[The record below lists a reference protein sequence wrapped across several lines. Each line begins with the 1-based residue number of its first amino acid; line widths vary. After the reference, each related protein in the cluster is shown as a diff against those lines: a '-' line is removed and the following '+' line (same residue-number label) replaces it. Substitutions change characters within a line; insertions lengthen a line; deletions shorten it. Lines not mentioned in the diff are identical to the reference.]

1 MGLTQSKDKLNDN
14 SNLDS
19 ETNLEYIINNLIA
32 DFIVSQNF
40 EDMEK
45 LSDSNYCNKIVL
57 ITSKLLDEKLDLEEV
72 TYLSDN
78 INKTSK
84 EKVFVLNS
92 KNLEDMDEEDKIKK
106 KYLCN
111 GLAKFYVQIATIYA
125 AIAKTINPKLAYND
139 ENRNEINIS
148 FKDKDKV
155 PSTQNTYVK
164 GISLCSSR
172 VSSLLNGQSFTDFL
186 KDAELGTA
194 NLNPNICTFNCSTC
208 PITKSLDNEPGIPE
222 LENLYYDQFN
232 YKTGKFDEM
241 SESMK
246 LLYQFDLINFY
257 KVFTGND
264 SLPESVKRFS
274 DIKLKDYYNSTNCQ
288 DGDYSQEVSLDKT
301 TKPYFLNYIEN
312 LKSMLKKIK
321 VFHNQLLVI
330 LEEIFTVTES
340 SSDEKKSSK
349 NKISLNPS
357 LTEPRLIEL
366 NISVIKIINNLYLYC
381 ELRYLKGIELYM
393 DLINSLKLQ
402 KTKSILGISLDQDED
417 QDQDDLDQDL
427 QEYQDEDQDLQ
438 EDKDELDQDLK
449 EDKDE
454 LDQDFKEDSK
464 DELDQDEDELDQDED
479 ELIQLTQDHKEDSKD
494 QLNQDEEEDP
504 KEQFDEK
511 KQEKIEQLKEQKDE
525 LINNINLIKKDY
537 FNESNKSFP

>member
-1 MGLTQSKDKLNDN
+1 
-14 SNLDS
+14 S
-19 ETNLEYIINNLIA
+19 ETNLEYVINNLIA

-72 TYLSDN
+72 TYLSDK
-78 INKTSK
+78 INKTAK

-139 ENRNEINIS
+139 ENENEITIP
-148 FKDKDKV
+148 FKDKNKV

-208 PITKSLDNEPGIPE
+208 PITKSLDDEPGIPE
-222 LENLYYDQFN
+222 LENLYYDEFN

-264 SLPESVKRFS
+264 SLPESIKRFS

-340 SSDEKKSSK
+340 SSDEKKSIK

-357 LTEPRLIEL
+357 LTEPRLSEL

-402 KTKSILGISLDQDED
+402 KTKSILGISLDQQDQEELDQDQEELDQDPKNEDQDELDQDSKDQLDQDQDELDQDSKDQLHQDQEELDQDQDELDQDQLIQDED
-417 QDQDDLDQDL
+417 QDQD
-427 QEYQDEDQDLQ
+427 
-438 EDKDELDQDLK
+438 ELS
-449 EDKDE
+449 
-454 LDQDFKEDSK
+454 QDFKE
-464 DELDQDEDELDQDED
+464 LDQ
-479 ELIQLTQDHKEDSKD
+479 
-494 QLNQDEEEDP
+494 EEDP

-511 KQEKIEQLKEQKDE
+511 KQEKIEQLKEQ
-525 LINNINLIKKDY
+525 
-537 FNESNKSFP
+537 